1 MEVAPDERRGH
12 PYRYGH
18 HQGDSVIPDK
28 AGLRACCNK
37 RNGAGLSGP
46 VFYVC
51 SRQPYLLF
59 YPPIRLFSLLPKS
72 VFRLQPVGYTP
83 DIRISKT
90 GQVSRAIQSIALP
103 DAAGPCLVCL
113 RFLSA
118 SDRSCIVRNGL
129 RPILPY
135 GLNGYFGIS
144 YRCAVLETIIGER
157 IGIARYLQ

>member
-72 VFRLQPVGYTP
+72 VFRLQPVVKGP
-83 DIRISKT
+83 
-90 GQVSRAIQSIALP
+90 GQVSREIQSIALP

-113 RFLSA
+113 RFLFRFGQIVHCPKRLTTDSPL
-118 SDRSCIVRNGL
+118 RSQWIFRHFLSVC
-129 RPILPY
+129 RP
-135 GLNGYFGIS
+135 
-144 YRCAVLETIIGER
+144 
-157 IGIARYLQ
+157 

>member
-37 RNGAGLSGP
+37 RNRAGQSGP
-46 VFYVC
+46 RFLC
-51 SRQPYLLF
+51 
-59 YPPIRLFSLLPKS
+59 LFSTALPPVLSSYPS
-72 VFRLQPVGYTP
+72 VFPPAEECLPLQPVGYTP

-113 RFLSA
+113 RFLYA

-157 IGIARYLQ
+157 IGIISKIQ